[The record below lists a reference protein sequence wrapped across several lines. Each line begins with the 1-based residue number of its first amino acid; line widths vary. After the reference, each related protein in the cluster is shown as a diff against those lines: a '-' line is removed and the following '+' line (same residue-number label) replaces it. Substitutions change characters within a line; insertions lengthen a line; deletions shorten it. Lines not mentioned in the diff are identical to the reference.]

1 MAVVQISRIQIRRG
15 QKNAGTGIPQLASG
29 EMAWAI
35 DTQELYIGNGAISEG
50 SPAVGNTK
58 ILTDADNL
66 LDLVGQYV
74 YKSDSALIQT
84 GQDPNYPITRT
95 LQERLDERV
104 TSASYGI
111 LPNAGD
117 QATAI
122 QRAIDNLFITN
133 TVNGAGDRVTLE
145 FAPGVYEFSTTIYIP
160 SYATILGAGKQ
171 KTIFNFTG
179 PVGTAFAFVDDT
191 STTTNKV
198 LSSTSNSG
206 STTEYNIQPKFCVL
220 KGFTLNTNEPDVQA
234 IQLDCVRDSVF
245 EDIELTGSYGDSA
258 GDSTFLSG
266 GYGIGMYALS
276 SIVTCQRN
284 KFIRVTCDGFKDA
297 VFSKHDIFNNT
308 WVDCEFLNSRY
319 GFEFGVGTSLIPPPT
334 VFGEQFGPRKNIIEN
349 CYFYNIERHGIII
362 DNGYGNKSRG
372 NTFVNVGN
380 DGSGNGNNDYSQIK
394 FTVKGN
400 TSLQDNFDRQ
410 LELATEE
417 GNTNW
422 GATYLNEV
430 EGKAF
435 VVNSEVNTVALNTP
449 QNSPAYTAFRIPFS
463 GDTGFKIEYTL
474 KSSAYTQMRKG
485 TLNVA
490 VDGTNLTLQLVDDY
504 EYVGFAGHDTRV
516 IFSAVILNGCVEV
529 QYINGNT
536 VGTTLLT
543 YAYSTIS

>member
-191 STTTNKV
+191 STPTNKV

-258 GDSTFLSG
+258 GDSTLPSG

-284 KFIRVTCDGFKDA
+284 KFTRVTCDGFKDA
-297 VFSKHDIFNNT
+297 VFAKEDIFNNT
-308 WVDCEFLNSRY
+308 WIDCEFLNSRY
-319 GFEFGVGTSLIPPPT
+319 GFEFGVGADT
-334 VFGEQFGPRKNIIEN
+334 VTTGEVYGPRKNIIEN
-349 CYFYNIERHGIII
+349 CYFYNIDRYGIVI

-380 DGSGNGNNDYSQIK
+380 EGGGNANNVYSQIK

-410 LELATEE
+410 LDLAKVTDP
-417 GNTNW
+417 NW
-422 GATYLNEV
+422 GDTYLNEV
-430 EGKAF
+430 EGKAV
-435 VVNSEVNTVALNTP
+435 VVNGEVNTVSLV
-449 QNSPAYTAFRIPFS
+449 SPATYEITAFRIPFS
-463 GDTGFKIEYTL
+463 GNTGFKIDYTL
-474 KSSAYTQMRKG
+474 KSSSYTQMRKG
-485 TLNVA
+485 TLSVA
-490 VDGTNLTLQLVDDY
+490 VDGTK
-504 EYVGFAGHDTRV
+504 
-516 IFSAVILNGCVEV
+516 
-529 QYINGNT
+529 
-536 VGTTLLT
+536 LLT

>member
-145 FAPGVYEFSTTIYIP
+145 FAPGVYQFSTTIYIP

-191 STTTNKV
+191 STPTNKV

-234 IQLDCVRDSVF
+234 IQLDCVRDSIF

-258 GDSTFLSG
+258 GDSTLPSG

-284 KFIRVTCDGFKDA
+284 KFTRVTFDGFKDA
-297 VFSKHDIFNNT
+297 VFAKEDIFNNT

-319 GFEFGVGTSLIPPPT
+319 GFEFGVGADT
-334 VFGEQFGPRKNIIEN
+334 VTTGEVYGPRKNIIEN
-349 CYFYNIERHGIII
+349 CYFYNIDRYGIVI

-380 DGSGNGNNDYSQIK
+380 EGGGNANNVYSQIK

-410 LELATEE
+410 LDLAKVTDP
-417 GNTNW
+417 NW
-422 GATYLNEV
+422 GDTYLNEV
-430 EGKAF
+430 EGKAV
-435 VVNSEVNTVALNTP
+435 VVNGEVNTVSLV
-449 QNSPAYTAFRIPFS
+449 SPATYEITAFRIPFS
-463 GDTGFKIEYTL
+463 GNTGFKIDYTL
-474 KSSAYTQMRKG
+474 KSSSYTQMRKG
-485 TLNVA
+485 TLSVA

-504 EYVGFAGHDTRV
+504 EYVGTVGQDTRV
-516 IFSAVILNGCVEV
+516 EFSAIIVAGCVEV
-529 QYINGNT
+529 QYVNDNT

>member
-66 LDLVGQYV
+66 LDLIGQYV

-145 FAPGVYEFSTTIYIP
+145 FAPGVYQFSTTIYIP

-191 STTTNKV
+191 STPTNKV

-258 GDSTFLSG
+258 GDSTLPSG

-284 KFIRVTCDGFKDA
+284 KFTRVTFDGFKDA
-297 VFSKHDIFNNT
+297 VFAKEDIFNNT
-308 WVDCEFLNSRY
+308 WIDCEFLNSRY
-319 GFEFGVGTSLIPPPT
+319 GFEFGVGADT
-334 VFGEQFGPRKNIIEN
+334 VTTGEVYGPRKNIIEN
-349 CYFYNIERHGIII
+349 CYFYNIDRYGIII

-380 DGSGNGNNDYSQIK
+380 EGGGNANNVYSQIK

-410 LELATEE
+410 LDLAKVTD
-417 GNTNW
+417 TNW
-422 GATYLNEV
+422 GDPYLNEV
-430 EGKAF
+430 EGKAV
-435 VVNSEVNTVALNTP
+435 VVNGEVNTVSLV
-449 QNSPAYTAFRIPFS
+449 SPATYEITAFRIPFS
-463 GDTGFKIEYTL
+463 GNTGFKIDYTL
-474 KSSAYTQMRKG
+474 KSSSYTQMRKG
-485 TLNVA
+485 TLSVA

-504 EYVGFAGHDTRV
+504 EYVGTVGQDTRV
-516 IFSAVILNGCVEV
+516 IFSAIIVAGCIEV
-529 QYINGNT
+529 QYVNDNT

>member
-191 STTTNKV
+191 STPTNKV
-198 LSSTSNSG
+198 LSSTGNSG
-206 STTEYNIQPKFCVL
+206 ETTEYNIQPKFCVL

-258 GDSTFLSG
+258 GDSTLPSG

-284 KFIRVTCDGFKDA
+284 KFTRVTFDGFKDA
-297 VFSKHDIFNNT
+297 VFAKEDIFNNT

-319 GFEFGVGTSLIPPPT
+319 GFEFGVGADT
-334 VFGEQFGPRKNIIEN
+334 VTTGEVYGPRKNIIEN
-349 CYFYNIERHGIII
+349 CYFYNIDRHGIVI

-380 DGSGNGNNDYSQIK
+380 EGGGNANNVYSQIK

-410 LELATEE
+410 LDLAKVTDP
-417 GNTNW
+417 NW
-422 GATYLNEV
+422 GDTYLNEV
-430 EGKAF
+430 EGKAV
-435 VVNSEVNTVALNTP
+435 VVNGEVNTVSLV
-449 QNSPAYTAFRIPFS
+449 SPATYEITAFRIPFS
-463 GDTGFKIEYTL
+463 SNTGFKIDYTL
-474 KSSAYTQMRKG
+474 KSSSYTQMRKG
-485 TLNVA
+485 TLSVA

-504 EYVGFAGHDTRV
+504 EYVGTVGQDTRV
-516 IFSAVILNGCVEV
+516 IFSAIIVAGCVEV
-529 QYINGNT
+529 QYVNDNT

>member
-66 LDLVGQYV
+66 LDLIGQYV

-145 FAPGVYEFSTTIYIP
+145 FAPGVYQFSTTIYIP

-191 STTTNKV
+191 STPTNKV

-234 IQLDCVRDSVF
+234 IQLDCVRDSMF

-258 GDSTFLSG
+258 GDSTLPSG

-284 KFIRVTCDGFKDA
+284 KFTRVTFDGFKDA
-297 VFSKHDIFNNT
+297 VFAKEDIFNNT
-308 WVDCEFLNSRY
+308 WIDCEFLNSRY
-319 GFEFGVGTSLIPPPT
+319 GFEFGVGADT
-334 VFGEQFGPRKNIIEN
+334 VTTGEVYGPRKNIIEN
-349 CYFYNIERHGIII
+349 CYFYNIDRYGIVI

-380 DGSGNGNNDYSQIK
+380 EGGGNANNVYSQIK

-410 LELATEE
+410 LDLAKVTDP
-417 GNTNW
+417 NW
-422 GATYLNEV
+422 GDTYLNEV
-430 EGKAF
+430 EGKTV
-435 VVNSEVNTVALNTP
+435 VVNGEVNTVSLV
-449 QNSPAYTAFRIPFS
+449 SPATYEITAFRIPFS
-463 GDTGFKIEYTL
+463 GNTGFKIDYTL
-474 KSSAYTQMRKG
+474 KSSSYTQMRKG
-485 TLNVA
+485 TLSVA

-504 EYVGFAGHDTRV
+504 EYVGTVGQDTRV
-516 IFSAVILNGCVEV
+516 IFSAIIVAGCVEV
-529 QYINGNT
+529 QYVNDNT

>member
-66 LDLVGQYV
+66 LDLIGQYV

-145 FAPGVYEFSTTIYIP
+145 FAPGVYQFSTTIYIP

-191 STTTNKV
+191 STPTNKV

-258 GDSTFLSG
+258 GDSTLPSG

-284 KFIRVTCDGFKDA
+284 KFTRVTFDGFKDA
-297 VFSKHDIFNNT
+297 VFAKEDIFNNT
-308 WVDCEFLNSRY
+308 WIDCEFLNSRY
-319 GFEFGVGTSLIPPPT
+319 GFEFGVGADT
-334 VFGEQFGPRKNIIEN
+334 VTTGEVYGPRKNIIEN
-349 CYFYNIERHGIII
+349 CYFYNIDRYGIII

-380 DGSGNGNNDYSQIK
+380 EGGGNANNVYSQIK

-410 LELATEE
+410 LDLAKVTD
-417 GNTNW
+417 TNW
-422 GATYLNEV
+422 GDPYLNEV
-430 EGKAF
+430 EGKAV
-435 VVNSEVNTVALNTP
+435 VVNGEVNTVSLV
-449 QNSPAYTAFRIPFS
+449 SPATYEITAFRIPFS
-463 GDTGFKIEYTL
+463 GNTGFKIDYTL
-474 KSSAYTQMRKG
+474 KSSSYTQMRKG

-504 EYVGFAGHDTRV
+504 EYVGTVGQDTRV
-516 IFSAVILNGCVEV
+516 EFSAIISNGCVEV
-529 QYINGNT
+529 QYVNDNT

>member
-191 STTTNKV
+191 STPTNKV

-258 GDSTFLSG
+258 GDSTLPG
-266 GYGIGMYALS
+266 AGYGIGMYALS

-284 KFIRVTCDGFKDA
+284 KFTRVTCDGFKDA
-297 VFSKHDIFNNT
+297 VFAKEDIFNNT
-308 WVDCEFLNSRY
+308 WIDCEFLNSRY
-319 GFEFGVGTSLIPPPT
+319 GFEFGVGADT
-334 VFGEQFGPRKNIIEN
+334 VTTGEVYGPRKNIIEN
-349 CYFYNIERHGIII
+349 CYFYNIDRYGIVI

-380 DGSGNGNNDYSQIK
+380 EGGGNANNVYSQIK

-410 LELATEE
+410 LDLAKVTDP
-417 GNTNW
+417 NW
-422 GATYLNEV
+422 GDTYLNEV
-430 EGKAF
+430 EGKAV
-435 VVNSEVNTVALNTP
+435 VVNGEVNTVSLV
-449 QNSPAYTAFRIPFS
+449 SPATYEITAFRIPFS
-463 GDTGFKIEYTL
+463 GNTGFKIDYTL
-474 KSSAYTQMRKG
+474 KSSSYTQMRKG
-485 TLNVA
+485 TLSVA

-504 EYVGFAGHDTRV
+504 EYVGTVGQDTRV
-516 IFSAVILNGCVEV
+516 EFSAIIVAGCVEV
-529 QYINGNT
+529 QYVNDNT

>member
-66 LDLVGQYV
+66 LDLIGQYV

-145 FAPGVYEFSTTIYIP
+145 FAPGVYQFSTTIYIP

-191 STTTNKV
+191 STPTNKV

-234 IQLDCVRDSVF
+234 IQLDCVRDSMF

-258 GDSTFLSG
+258 GDSTLPSG

-284 KFIRVTCDGFKDA
+284 KFTRVTFDGFKDA
-297 VFSKHDIFNNT
+297 VFAKEDIFNNT

-319 GFEFGVGTSLIPPPT
+319 GFEFGVGADT
-334 VFGEQFGPRKNIIEN
+334 VTTGEVYGPRKNIIEN
-349 CYFYNIERHGIII
+349 CYFYNIDRYGIVI

-380 DGSGNGNNDYSQIK
+380 EGGGNANNVYSQIK

-410 LELATEE
+410 LDLAKVTDP
-417 GNTNW
+417 NW
-422 GATYLNEV
+422 GDTYLNEV
-430 EGKAF
+430 EGKTV
-435 VVNSEVNTVALNTP
+435 VVNGEVNTVSLV
-449 QNSPAYTAFRIPFS
+449 SPATYEITAFRIPFS
-463 GDTGFKIEYTL
+463 GNTGFKIDYTL
-474 KSSAYTQMRKG
+474 KSSSYTQMRKG
-485 TLNVA
+485 TLSVA

-504 EYVGFAGHDTRV
+504 EYVGTVGQDTRV
-516 IFSAVILNGCVEV
+516 IFSAIIVAGCVEV
-529 QYINGNT
+529 QYVNDNT

>member
-66 LDLVGQYV
+66 LDLIGQYV

-145 FAPGVYEFSTTIYIP
+145 FAPGVYQFSTTIYIP

-258 GDSTFLSG
+258 GDSTLPSG

-284 KFIRVTCDGFKDA
+284 KFTRVTCDGFKDA
-297 VFSKHDIFNNT
+297 VFAKEDIFNNT
-308 WVDCEFLNSRY
+308 WIDCEFLNSRY
-319 GFEFGVGTSLIPPPT
+319 GFEFGVGADT
-334 VFGEQFGPRKNIIEN
+334 VTTGEVYGPRKNIIEN
-349 CYFYNIERHGIII
+349 CYFYNIDRYGIVI

-380 DGSGNGNNDYSQIK
+380 EGGGNANNVYSQIK

-410 LELATEE
+410 LDLAKITDP
-417 GNTNW
+417 NW
-422 GATYLNEV
+422 SDAYLNEV

-435 VVNSEVNTVALNTP
+435 VISGEVNTVSLV
-449 QNSPAYTAFRIPFS
+449 SPATYEITAFRIPFS
-463 GDTGFKIEYTL
+463 GNTGFKIDYTL
-474 KSSAYTQMRKG
+474 KSSSYTQMRKG

-504 EYVGFAGHDTRV
+504 EYVGTVGQDTRV
-516 IFSAVILNGCVEV
+516 IFSAIILNGCVEV
-529 QYINGNT
+529 QYVNDNT

>member
-145 FAPGVYEFSTTIYIP
+145 FAPGAYQFSTTIYIP

-191 STTTNKV
+191 STPTNKV

-258 GDSTFLSG
+258 GDSTLPSG

-284 KFIRVTCDGFKDA
+284 KFTRVTFDGFKDA
-297 VFSKHDIFNNT
+297 VFAKEDIFNNT

-319 GFEFGVGTSLIPPPT
+319 GFEFGVGADT
-334 VFGEQFGPRKNIIEN
+334 VTTGEVYGPRKNIIEN
-349 CYFYNIERHGIII
+349 CYFYNIDRYGIVI

-380 DGSGNGNNDYSQIK
+380 EGGGNANNVYSQIK

-410 LELATEE
+410 LDLAKVTDP
-417 GNTNW
+417 NW
-422 GATYLNEV
+422 GDTYLNEV
-430 EGKAF
+430 EGKAV
-435 VVNSEVNTVALNTP
+435 VVNGEVNTVSLV
-449 QNSPAYTAFRIPFS
+449 SPATYEITAFRIPFS
-463 GDTGFKIEYTL
+463 GNTGFKIDYTL
-474 KSSAYTQMRKG
+474 KSSSYTQMRKG
-485 TLNVA
+485 TLSVA

-504 EYVGFAGHDTRV
+504 EYVGTVGQDTRV
-516 IFSAVILNGCVEV
+516 EFSAIIVAGCVEV
-529 QYINGNT
+529 QYVNDNT

>member
-15 QKNAGTGIPQLASG
+15 QKNVGTGIPQLASG

-58 ILTDADNL
+58 ILTEADNL
-66 LDLVGQYV
+66 LDLIGQYV
-74 YKSDSALIQT
+74 YKADSALIQT
-84 GQDPNYPITRT
+84 GSDPNYPITRT
-95 LQERLDERV
+95 LQERLDDRV
-104 TSASYGI
+104 TSAEYGI
-111 LPNAGD
+111 LSNAGD

-133 TVNGAGDRVTLE
+133 KVNGASDRVTLE

-160 SYATILGAGKQ
+160 SYATIVGAGKQ

-179 PVGTAFAFVDDT
+179 PVGTAFSFVDDT
-191 STTTNKV
+191 STVTNKV

-220 KGFTLNTNEPDVQA
+220 KGFTVNTNEPDVQA
-234 IQLDCVRDSVF
+234 MQLDCVRDSVF

-258 GDSTFLSG
+258 GDSTLPG
-266 GYGIGMYALS
+266 AGYGIGMYALS

-297 VFSKHDIFNNT
+297 VFAKEDIFNNT
-308 WVDCEFLNSRY
+308 WTDCEFLNSRF
-319 GFEFGVGTSLIPPPT
+319 GFEFGVGADT
-334 VFGEQFGPRKNIIEN
+334 VSTGEVYGPRKNIIEN
-349 CYFYNIERHGIII
+349 CYFYNIDRYGIVI

-380 DGSGNGNNDYSQIK
+380 EGGGNTNNVYSQIK
-394 FTVKGN
+394 FTAKGN

-410 LELATEE
+410 LDLSVDDLV
-417 GNTNW
+417 ND
-422 GATYLNEV
+422 YLNEV

-435 VVNSEVNTVALNTP
+435 FINSEVNTVSLV
-449 QNSPAYTAFRIPFS
+449 SPATYEITAFRIPFS
-463 GDTGFKIEYTL
+463 GDTGFKINYTL
-474 KSSAYTQMRKG
+474 KSSAYSQMRQG
-485 TLNVA
+485 TMNIA
-490 VDGTNLTLQLVDDY
+490 VDGTNLTLQFVDDY
-504 EYVGFAGHDTRV
+504 EYTGTAGQDTRV
-516 IFSAVILNGCVEV
+516 EFSAIILNGCVEV
-529 QYINGNT
+529 QYVNDNT
-536 VGTTLLT
+536 NGTTTLT
-543 YAYSTIS
+543 YSYSTIS

>member
-66 LDLVGQYV
+66 LDLIGQYV

-145 FAPGVYEFSTTIYIP
+145 FAPGVYQFSTTIYIP

-191 STTTNKV
+191 STPTNKV

-258 GDSTFLSG
+258 GDSTLPSG

-284 KFIRVTCDGFKDA
+284 KFTRVTFDGFKDA
-297 VFSKHDIFNNT
+297 VFAKEDIFNNT
-308 WVDCEFLNSRY
+308 WIDCEFLNSRY
-319 GFEFGVGTSLIPPPT
+319 GFEFGVGADT
-334 VFGEQFGPRKNIIEN
+334 VTTGEVYGPRKNIIEN
-349 CYFYNIERHGIII
+349 CYFYNIDRYGIVI

-380 DGSGNGNNDYSQIK
+380 EGGGNANNVYSQIK

-410 LELATEE
+410 LDLAKVTDP
-417 GNTNW
+417 NW
-422 GATYLNEV
+422 GDTYLNEV
-430 EGKAF
+430 EGKTV
-435 VVNSEVNTVALNTP
+435 VVNGEVNTVSLV
-449 QNSPAYTAFRIPFS
+449 SPATYEITAFRIPFS
-463 GDTGFKIEYTL
+463 GNTGFKIDYTL
-474 KSSAYTQMRKG
+474 KSSSYTQMRKG
-485 TLNVA
+485 TLSVA

-504 EYVGFAGHDTRV
+504 EYVGTVGQDTRV
-516 IFSAVILNGCVEV
+516 IFSAIIVAGCVEV
-529 QYINGNT
+529 QYINDNT

>member
-66 LDLVGQYV
+66 LDLIGQYV

-95 LQERLDERV
+95 LQERLDESV

-145 FAPGVYEFSTTIYIP
+145 FAPGVYQFSTTIYIP

-191 STTTNKV
+191 STPTNKV

-258 GDSTFLSG
+258 GDSTLPSG

-284 KFIRVTCDGFKDA
+284 KFTRVTFDGFKDA
-297 VFSKHDIFNNT
+297 VFAKEDIFNNT
-308 WVDCEFLNSRY
+308 WIDCEFLNSRY
-319 GFEFGVGTSLIPPPT
+319 GFEFGVGADT
-334 VFGEQFGPRKNIIEN
+334 VTTGEVYGPRKNIIEN
-349 CYFYNIERHGIII
+349 CYFYNIDRYGIVI

-380 DGSGNGNNDYSQIK
+380 EGGGNANNVYSQIK

-410 LELATEE
+410 LDLAKVTD
-417 GNTNW
+417 TNW
-422 GATYLNEV
+422 GDTYLNEV
-430 EGKAF
+430 EGKAV
-435 VVNSEVNTVALNTP
+435 VVNGEVNTVFLV
-449 QNSPAYTAFRIPFS
+449 SPATYEITAFRIPFS
-463 GDTGFKIEYTL
+463 GNTGFKIDYTL
-474 KSSAYTQMRKG
+474 KSSSYTQMRKG
-485 TLNVA
+485 TLSVA
-490 VDGTNLTLQLVDDY
+490 VDGTNLTIQLVDDY
-504 EYVGFAGHDTRV
+504 EYVGTVGQDTRV
-516 IFSAVILNGCVEV
+516 IFSAIIVAGCVEV
-529 QYINGNT
+529 QYINDNT

>member
-191 STTTNKV
+191 STPTNKV

-258 GDSTFLSG
+258 GDSTLPSG

-284 KFIRVTCDGFKDA
+284 KFTRVTFDGFKDA
-297 VFSKHDIFNNT
+297 VFAKEDIFNNT

-319 GFEFGVGTSLIPPPT
+319 GFEFGVGADT
-334 VFGEQFGPRKNIIEN
+334 VTTGEVYGPRKNIIEN
-349 CYFYNIERHGIII
+349 CYFYNIDRYGIVI

-380 DGSGNGNNDYSQIK
+380 EGGGNANNVYSQIK

-410 LELATEE
+410 LDLAKVTDP
-417 GNTNW
+417 NW
-422 GATYLNEV
+422 GDTYLNEV
-430 EGKAF
+430 EGKAV
-435 VVNSEVNTVALNTP
+435 VVNGEVNTVSLV
-449 QNSPAYTAFRIPFS
+449 SPATYEITAFRIPFS
-463 GDTGFKIEYTL
+463 GNTGFKIDYTL
-474 KSSAYTQMRKG
+474 KSSSYTQMRKG
-485 TLNVA
+485 TLSVA

-504 EYVGFAGHDTRV
+504 EYVGTVGQDTRV
-516 IFSAVILNGCVEV
+516 EFSAIIVAGCVEV
-529 QYINGNT
+529 QYVNDNT

>member
-66 LDLVGQYV
+66 LDLIGQYV

-145 FAPGVYEFSTTIYIP
+145 FAPGVYQFSTTIYIP

-191 STTTNKV
+191 STPTNKV

-234 IQLDCVRDSVF
+234 IQLDCVRDSMF

-258 GDSTFLSG
+258 GDSTLPSG

-284 KFIRVTCDGFKDA
+284 KFTRVTFDGFKDA
-297 VFSKHDIFNNT
+297 VFAKEDIFNNT
-308 WVDCEFLNSRY
+308 WIDCEFLNSRY
-319 GFEFGVGTSLIPPPT
+319 GFEFGVGADT
-334 VFGEQFGPRKNIIEN
+334 VTTGEVYGPRKNIIEN
-349 CYFYNIERHGIII
+349 CYFYNIDRYGIVI

-380 DGSGNGNNDYSQIK
+380 EGGGNANNVYSQIK

-410 LELATEE
+410 LDLAKVTDP
-417 GNTNW
+417 NW
-422 GATYLNEV
+422 GDTYLNEG
-430 EGKAF
+430 EGKTV
-435 VVNSEVNTVALNTP
+435 VVNGEVNTVSLV
-449 QNSPAYTAFRIPFS
+449 SPATYEITAFRIPFS
-463 GDTGFKIEYTL
+463 GNTGFKIDYTL
-474 KSSAYTQMRKG
+474 KSSSYTQMRKG
-485 TLNVA
+485 TLSVA

-504 EYVGFAGHDTRV
+504 EYVGTVGQDTRV
-516 IFSAVILNGCVEV
+516 IFSAIIVAGCVEV
-529 QYINGNT
+529 QYVNDNT

>member
-15 QKNAGTGIPQLASG
+15 QKNVGTGIPQLASG

-58 ILTDADNL
+58 ILTEADNL

-84 GQDPNYPITRT
+84 GEDPNYPITRT

-104 TSASYGI
+104 TSAEYGI
-111 LPNAGD
+111 LSNAGD
-117 QATAI
+117 QAAAI

-160 SYATILGAGKQ
+160 SYASIVGAGKQ

-191 STTTNKV
+191 STPTNKV

-206 STTEYNIQPKFCVL
+206 PTTEYNIQPKFCVL

-258 GDSTFLSG
+258 GDSTLPG
-266 GYGIGMYALS
+266 AGYGIGMYALS

-284 KFIRVTCDGFKDA
+284 KFVRVTCDGFKDA
-297 VFSKHDIFNNT
+297 VFAKEDIFNNT
-308 WVDCEFLNSRY
+308 WTDCEFLNSRF
-319 GFEFGVGTSLIPPPT
+319 GFEFGVGADGSST
-334 VFGEQFGPRKNIIEN
+334 GEVYGPRKNIIEN
-349 CYFYNIERHGIII
+349 CYFYNIDRHGIII
-362 DNGYGNKSRG
+362 DKGYGNKSRG

-380 DGSGNGNNDYSQIK
+380 EGGNNANNVFSQIK

-417 GNTNW
+417 GNINW

-435 VVNSEVNTVALNTP
+435 VVNGEVNTVFLNTP
-449 QNSPAYTAFRIPFS
+449 QNDEYTAFRIPFS

-474 KSSAYTQMRKG
+474 KSSSYTQMRKG
-485 TLNVA
+485 TLSIA

-504 EYVGFAGHDTRV
+504 EYTGTVGQDERV
-516 IFSAVILNGCVEV
+516 EFSAIISNGCVEV
-529 QYINGNT
+529 QYTNVGNVT
-536 VGTTLLT
+536 GNTLLT
-543 YAYSTIS
+543 YSYSTIS

>member
-66 LDLVGQYV
+66 LDLIGQYV

-145 FAPGVYEFSTTIYIP
+145 FAPGVYQFSTTIYIP

-191 STTTNKV
+191 STPTNKV
-198 LSSTSNSG
+198 
-206 STTEYNIQPKFCVL
+206 F
-220 KGFTLNTNEPDVQA
+220 
-234 IQLDCVRDSVF
+234 
-245 EDIELTGSYGDSA
+245 
-258 GDSTFLSG
+258 
-266 GYGIGMYALS
+266 
-276 SIVTCQRN
+276 
-284 KFIRVTCDGFKDA
+284 A
-297 VFSKHDIFNNT
+297 VFA
-308 WVDCEFLNSRY
+308 
-319 GFEFGVGTSLIPPPT
+319 LIDWNL
-334 VFGEQFGPRKNIIEN
+334 G
-349 CYFYNIERHGIII
+349 
-362 DNGYGNKSRG
+362 
-372 NTFVNVGN
+372 
-380 DGSGNGNNDYSQIK
+380 
-394 FTVKGN
+394 
-400 TSLQDNFDRQ
+400 
-410 LELATEE
+410 
-417 GNTNW
+417 
-422 GATYLNEV
+422 
-430 EGKAF
+430 
-435 VVNSEVNTVALNTP
+435 NSEILMVLIFYPIRSSAPVSEINI
-449 QNSPAYTAFRIPFS
+449 SPFS
-463 GDTGFKIEYTL
+463 VP
-474 KSSAYTQMRKG
+474 SSAKY
-485 TLNVA
+485 
-490 VDGTNLTLQLVDDY
+490 
-504 EYVGFAGHDTRV
+504 
-516 IFSAVILNGCVEV
+516 CVPTGPM
-529 QYINGNT
+529 IC
-536 VGTTLLT
+536 TLLYKEVIVLLT
-543 YAYSTIS
+543 EIYPFAPLVNGPLKLTEV

>member
-66 LDLVGQYV
+66 LDLIGQYV

-145 FAPGVYEFSTTIYIP
+145 FAPGVYQFSTTIYIP

-191 STTTNKV
+191 STPTNKV

-258 GDSTFLSG
+258 GDSTLPSG

-284 KFIRVTCDGFKDA
+284 KFTRVTFDGFKDA
-297 VFSKHDIFNNT
+297 VFAKEDIFNNT
-308 WVDCEFLNSRY
+308 WIDCEFLNSRY
-319 GFEFGVGTSLIPPPT
+319 GFEFGVGADT
-334 VFGEQFGPRKNIIEN
+334 VTTGEVYGPRKNIIEN
-349 CYFYNIERHGIII
+349 CYFYNIDRYGIII

-380 DGSGNGNNDYSQIK
+380 EGGGNANNVYSQIK

-410 LELATEE
+410 LDLAKVTD
-417 GNTNW
+417 TNW
-422 GATYLNEV
+422 GDPYLNEV
-430 EGKAF
+430 EGKAV
-435 VVNSEVNTVALNTP
+435 VVNGEVNTVSLV
-449 QNSPAYTAFRIPFS
+449 SPATYEITAFRIPFS
-463 GDTGFKIEYTL
+463 GNTGFKIDYTL
-474 KSSAYTQMRKG
+474 KSSSYTQMRKG

-504 EYVGFAGHDTRV
+504 EYVGTVGQDTRV
-516 IFSAVILNGCVEV
+516 EFSAIISNGCVEV
-529 QYINGNT
+529 QYINDNT

>member
-66 LDLVGQYV
+66 LDLIGQYV

-95 LQERLDERV
+95 LQERLDESV

-145 FAPGVYEFSTTIYIP
+145 FAPGVYQFSTTIYIP

-191 STTTNKV
+191 STPTNKV

-258 GDSTFLSG
+258 GDSTLPSG

-284 KFIRVTCDGFKDA
+284 KFTRVTFDGFKDA
-297 VFSKHDIFNNT
+297 VFAKEDIFNNT
-308 WVDCEFLNSRY
+308 WIDCEFLNSRY
-319 GFEFGVGTSLIPPPT
+319 GFEFGVGADT
-334 VFGEQFGPRKNIIEN
+334 VTTGEVYGPRKNIIEN
-349 CYFYNIERHGIII
+349 CYFYNIDRYGIVI

-380 DGSGNGNNDYSQIK
+380 EGGGNANNVYSQIK

-410 LELATEE
+410 LDLAKVTD
-417 GNTNW
+417 TNW
-422 GATYLNEV
+422 GDTYLNEV
-430 EGKAF
+430 EGKAV
-435 VVNSEVNTVALNTP
+435 VVNGEVNTVSLV
-449 QNSPAYTAFRIPFS
+449 SPATYEITAFRIPFS
-463 GDTGFKIEYTL
+463 GNTGFKIDYTL
-474 KSSAYTQMRKG
+474 KSSSYTQMRKG
-485 TLNVA
+485 TLSVA
-490 VDGTNLTLQLVDDY
+490 VDGTNLTIQLVDDY
-504 EYVGFAGHDTRV
+504 EYVGTVGQDTRV
-516 IFSAVILNGCVEV
+516 IFSAIIVAGCVEV
-529 QYINGNT
+529 QYINDNT

>member
-66 LDLVGQYV
+66 LDLIGQYV

-145 FAPGVYEFSTTIYIP
+145 FAPGVYQFSTTIYIP

-191 STTTNKV
+191 STPTNKV

-258 GDSTFLSG
+258 GDSTLPSG

-284 KFIRVTCDGFKDA
+284 KFTRVTFDGFKDA
-297 VFSKHDIFNNT
+297 VFAKEDIFNNT
-308 WVDCEFLNSRY
+308 WIDCEFLNSRY
-319 GFEFGVGTSLIPPPT
+319 GFEFGVGADT
-334 VFGEQFGPRKNIIEN
+334 VTTGEVYGPRKNIIEN
-349 CYFYNIERHGIII
+349 CYFYNIDRYGIVI

-380 DGSGNGNNDYSQIK
+380 EGGGNANNVYSQIK

-410 LELATEE
+410 LDLAKVTDP
-417 GNTNW
+417 NW
-422 GATYLNEV
+422 GDTYLNEV
-430 EGKAF
+430 EGKTV
-435 VVNSEVNTVALNTP
+435 VVNGEVNTVSLV
-449 QNSPAYTAFRIPFS
+449 SPATYEITAFRIPFS
-463 GDTGFKIEYTL
+463 GNTGFKIDYTL
-474 KSSAYTQMRKG
+474 KSSSYTQMRKG
-485 TLNVA
+485 TLSVA

-504 EYVGFAGHDTRV
+504 EYVGTVGQDTRV
-516 IFSAVILNGCVEV
+516 IFSAIIVAGCVEV
-529 QYINGNT
+529 QYVNDNT

>member
-145 FAPGVYEFSTTIYIP
+145 FAPGVYQFSTTIYIP

-191 STTTNKV
+191 STPTNKV

-258 GDSTFLSG
+258 GDSTLPSG

-284 KFIRVTCDGFKDA
+284 KFTRVTFDGFKDA
-297 VFSKHDIFNNT
+297 VFAKEDIFNNT

-319 GFEFGVGTSLIPPPT
+319 GFEFGVGADT
-334 VFGEQFGPRKNIIEN
+334 VTTGEVYGPRKNIIEN
-349 CYFYNIERHGIII
+349 CYFYNIDRYGIVI

-380 DGSGNGNNDYSQIK
+380 EGGGNANNVYSQIK

-410 LELATEE
+410 LDLAKVTDP
-417 GNTNW
+417 NW
-422 GATYLNEV
+422 GDTYLNEV
-430 EGKAF
+430 EGKAV
-435 VVNSEVNTVALNTP
+435 VVNGEVNTVSLV
-449 QNSPAYTAFRIPFS
+449 SPATYEITAFRIPFS
-463 GDTGFKIEYTL
+463 GNTGFKIDYTL
-474 KSSAYTQMRKG
+474 KSSSYTQMRKG
-485 TLNVA
+485 TLSVA

-504 EYVGFAGHDTRV
+504 EYVGTVGQDTRV
-516 IFSAVILNGCVEV
+516 EFSAIIVAGCVEV
-529 QYINGNT
+529 QYVNDNT

>member
-66 LDLVGQYV
+66 LDLIGQYV

-145 FAPGVYEFSTTIYIP
+145 FAPGVYQFSTTIYIP

-191 STTTNKV
+191 STPTNKV

-258 GDSTFLSG
+258 GDSTLPSG

-284 KFIRVTCDGFKDA
+284 KFTRVTFDGFKDA
-297 VFSKHDIFNNT
+297 VFAKEDIFNNT
-308 WVDCEFLNSRY
+308 WIDCEFLNSRY
-319 GFEFGVGTSLIPPPT
+319 GFEFGVGADT
-334 VFGEQFGPRKNIIEN
+334 VTTGEVYGPRKNIIEN
-349 CYFYNIERHGIII
+349 CYFYNIDRYGIII

-380 DGSGNGNNDYSQIK
+380 EGGGNANNVYSQIK

-410 LELATEE
+410 LDLAKVTDP
-417 GNTNW
+417 NW
-422 GATYLNEV
+422 GDTYLNEV
-430 EGKAF
+430 EGKTV
-435 VVNSEVNTVALNTP
+435 VVNGEVNTVSLV
-449 QNSPAYTAFRIPFS
+449 SPATYEITAFRIPFS
-463 GDTGFKIEYTL
+463 GNTGFKIDYTL
-474 KSSAYTQMRKG
+474 KSSSYTQMRKG
-485 TLNVA
+485 TLSVA

-504 EYVGFAGHDTRV
+504 EYVGTVGQDTRV
-516 IFSAVILNGCVEV
+516 IFSAIIVAGCIEV
-529 QYINGNT
+529 QYVNDNT

>member
-66 LDLVGQYV
+66 LDLIGQYV

-191 STTTNKV
+191 STPTNKV

-258 GDSTFLSG
+258 GDSTLPSG

-284 KFIRVTCDGFKDA
+284 KFTRVTFDGFKDA
-297 VFSKHDIFNNT
+297 VFAKEDIFNNT
-308 WVDCEFLNSRY
+308 WIDCEILNSRY
-319 GFEFGVGTSLIPPPT
+319 GFEFGVGADT
-334 VFGEQFGPRKNIIEN
+334 VTTGEVYGPRKNIIEN
-349 CYFYNIERHGIII
+349 CYFYNIDRYGIVI

-380 DGSGNGNNDYSQIK
+380 EGGGNANNVYSQIK

-410 LELATEE
+410 LDLAKVTD
-417 GNTNW
+417 TNW
-422 GATYLNEV
+422 GDTYLNEV
-430 EGKAF
+430 EGKAV
-435 VVNSEVNTVALNTP
+435 VVNGEVNTVSLV
-449 QNSPAYTAFRIPFS
+449 SPATYEITAFRIPFS
-463 GDTGFKIEYTL
+463 GNTGFKIDYTL
-474 KSSAYTQMRKG
+474 KSSSYTQMRKG
-485 TLNVA
+485 TLSVA

-504 EYVGFAGHDTRV
+504 EYVGTVGQDTRV
-516 IFSAVILNGCVEV
+516 IFSAIIVAGCVEV
-529 QYINGNT
+529 QYVNDNT

>member
-66 LDLVGQYV
+66 LDLIGQYV

-104 TSASYGI
+104 TSSSYGI

-145 FAPGVYEFSTTIYIP
+145 FAPGVYQFSTTIYIP

-258 GDSTFLSG
+258 GDSTLPSG

-284 KFIRVTCDGFKDA
+284 KFTRVTFDGFKDA
-297 VFSKHDIFNNT
+297 VFAKEDIFNNT
-308 WVDCEFLNSRY
+308 WIDCEILNSKY
-319 GFEFGVGTSLIPPPT
+319 GFEFGVGADT
-334 VFGEQFGPRKNIIEN
+334 VTTGEVYGPRKNIIEN
-349 CYFYNIERHGIII
+349 CYFYNIDRYGIVI

-380 DGSGNGNNDYSQIK
+380 EGGGNANNVYSQIK

-410 LELATEE
+410 LDLAKVTDP
-417 GNTNW
+417 NW
-422 GATYLNEV
+422 SDAYLNEV

-435 VVNSEVNTVALNTP
+435 IISGEVNTVSLV
-449 QNSPAYTAFRIPFS
+449 SPATYEITAFRIPFS
-463 GDTGFKIEYTL
+463 GNTGFKIDYTL
-474 KSSAYTQMRKG
+474 KSSSYTQMRKG
-485 TLNVA
+485 TLSVA

-504 EYVGFAGHDTRV
+504 EYVGTVGQDTRV
-516 IFSAVILNGCVEV
+516 EFSAIISNGCVEV
-529 QYINGNT
+529 QYVNDNT